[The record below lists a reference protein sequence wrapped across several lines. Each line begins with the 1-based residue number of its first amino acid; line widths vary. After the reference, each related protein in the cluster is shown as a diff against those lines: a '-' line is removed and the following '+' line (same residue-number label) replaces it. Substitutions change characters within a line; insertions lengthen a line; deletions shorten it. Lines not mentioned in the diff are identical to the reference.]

1 MSGPGAV
8 AEAARKLE
16 RKAEGSH
23 PDAPDR
29 RVPKNDEAEEEPGWL
44 KKLMG
49 KIDSVEG
56 KVDSITATV
65 DNAVKEAVEAKE
77 NVKKVEAA
85 VSSLQADVGS
95 MKKDASATT
104 TEWTAWR
111 KGVESKI
118 AAAQFKDTDE
128 EVAPKLTQKLNDIEK
143 ELADMK
149 SMGKPLMEEDGGIMV
164 VGGVGTDGDENEA
177 MAWISR
183 HIKSFQI
190 GAPEDI
196 YFKGDTFKGL
206 LFCKFDR
213 METADMAIKEFKKL
227 KPHFK
232 VRSEVFK
239 PWFKQDAPAM
249 ERAQVSF
256 LLGLRWQ
263 LGEWGQSKKNFKV
276 DEKTLTMKVNGKE
289 VVRVSIQNDKFHV
302 TWEDQKWTE

>member
-1 MSGPGAV
+1 
-8 AEAARKLE
+8 
-16 RKAEGSH
+16 
-23 PDAPDR
+23 
-29 RVPKNDEAEEEPGWL
+29 
-44 KKLMG
+44 
-49 KIDSVEG
+49 
-56 KVDSITATV
+56 
-65 DNAVKEAVEAKE
+65 
-77 NVKKVEAA
+77 
-85 VSSLQADVGS
+85 

-104 TEWTAWR
+104 TEWG
-111 KGVESKI
+111 GVASKI
-118 AAAQFKDTDE
+118 AAVQFKDTDE

-149 SMGKPLMEEDGGIMV
+149 NMGKPLMEEDGGIMV

-190 GAPEDI
+190 GAPEDV

-227 KPHFK
+227 KPDFK
-232 VRSEVFK
+232 VWSEVFK
-239 PWFKQDAPAM
+239 AWFKQDAPAM

-289 VVRVSIQNDKFHV
+289 VIRVSIQNDKFHV
-302 TWEDQKWTE
+302 TWEDQKWTEWRELQDSEELKALIEVATNKIEQAGANAAKGKGKGKAAEQ